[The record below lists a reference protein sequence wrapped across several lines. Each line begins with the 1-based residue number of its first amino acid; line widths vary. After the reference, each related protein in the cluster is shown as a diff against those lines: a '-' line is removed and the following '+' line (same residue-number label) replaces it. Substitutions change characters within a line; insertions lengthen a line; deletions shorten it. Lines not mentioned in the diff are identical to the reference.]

1 MTAMILPDGTR
12 NELNYGIAGAAQGR
26 LVEELHDVANL
37 AVSTR
42 RGYDTVG
49 FEIETI
55 DGNGAVI
62 GRVYNALGALSGWC
76 GRRSPALPQTNATI
90 IMPTNM
96 SFGSIAPKGA
106 YAGALSDS
114 AGTHFIDLFGRDVL
128 GYANRATLSSNS
140 SQSRSIEYCND
151 YRGLAQR
158 VLLAD
163 GTVIHTSFDERR
175 QPVEERVE
183 GTDGLQL
190 RSRNAYDR
198 AGKLVRQVDVLGRT
212 TQFEHDGFGRVRAV
226 MLPNGTERRF
236 AWGPRD
242 LLMSEEGVGDDGT
255 GVARRLAFTVH
266 AYDEKGRRTSTTIQL
281 FEDDPALASDHTTL
295 FFHDAN
301 DRLERIVDH
310 RGGITQRQ
318 YDGLGRLVAQT
329 DPLGNV
335 ERFVHDAA
343 GQVIEQHADHLEP
356 GGGLTTI
363 TRRFAYDERGRLV
376 ETIEPDGARVTHVH
390 DDRDLPVRAT
400 DRLGVVTETEFDAF
414 NLGCGRSTMWAGWR
428 SPSSGNMIRIHASP
442 PTRPVGEVSTYAYD
456 SVGRM
461 VSLLY
466 PGGFASTR
474 TYNAQNQLERETT
487 GERCGADY
495 AYDAAGR
502 VAGITGSARGPAAAT
517 DRRAC
522 FAYDGLDRVTR
533 AQVGA
538 HSIERR
544 YDSRGRLLAE
554 TAQGATITCRY
565 DDGAGTVEKSWPD
578 RRTELLSHDLNGHL
592 TAIAQTAAGALGESN
607 GPLASFQP
615 SGPGALGAASFRG
628 GAELHNSFD
637 ERKRL
642 TEIALTSTVGLNE
655 QVRYRYNA
663 RRPALRR
670 GDRRSRAGDQL
681 FRIRS
686 RRRLQLARDGFAV
699 AIPAAAT
706 QAQHDAAI
714 AAVEAASAG
723 AAHEEAFGYDAAD
736 ARDFAHR
743 DRSASRGLCLWSG
756 TPASE

>member
-1 MTAMILPDGTR
+1 MR
-12 NELNYGIAGAAQGR
+12 
-26 LVEELHDVANL
+26 
-37 AVSTR
+37 
-42 RGYDTVG
+42 
-49 FEIETI
+49 
-55 DGNGAVI
+55 
-62 GRVYNALGALSGWC
+62 
-76 GRRSPALPQTNATI
+76 
-90 IMPTNM
+90 
-96 SFGSIAPKGA
+96 
-106 YAGALSDS
+106 ALSDS

-281 FEDDPALASDHTTL
+281 FEDNPALASDHTTL

-343 GQVIEQHADHLEP
+343 GQIIEQHADHLEP
-356 GGGLTTI
+356 GGGFTTI

-390 DDRDLPVRAT
+390 DDRDLPVRVT

-414 NLGCGRSTMWAGWR
+414 NLRVR
-428 SPSSGNMIRIHASP
+428 QIHDVGGLAITQQWEYDQNSRV
-442 PTRPVGEVSTYAYD
+442 TAYTDPVGEVSTYAYEFW
-456 SVGRM
+456 VGRM

-474 TYNAQNQLERETT
+474 TYNAQNQLERETLAS
-487 GERCGADY
+487 GAALSY

-502 VAGITGSARGPAAAT
+502 VAGITGSGAVPPLQPIGAHV
-517 DRRAC
+517 

-544 YDSRGRLLAE
+544 YDLRGGCWPRPHKVRPSPADMTMAPARLRKAGRM
-554 TAQGATITCRY
+554 GAPNCFPTIS
-565 DDGAGTVEKSWPD
+565 TVNMAI
-578 RRTELLSHDLNGHL
+578 RRLRKPPPGRS
-592 TAIAQTAAGALGESN
+592 ASSN

-628 GAELHNSFD
+628 GAELHTLRRAKAS
-637 ERKRL
+637 
-642 TEIALTSTVGLNE
+642 
-655 QVRYRYNA
+655 YRNRA
-663 RRPALRR
+663 DQHSRSQRAGSLSVQCRRPALRR

-681 FRIRS
+681 FRIRCTAAAAARARRL
-686 RRRLQLARDGFAV
+686 RRRNPGRRD
-699 AIPAAAT
+699 P
-706 QAQHDAAI
+706 
-714 AAVEAASAG
+714 G
-723 AAHEEAFGYDAAD
+723 AA
-736 ARDFAHR
+736 RCC
-743 DRSASRGLCLWSG
+743 DRRSRSRISG
-756 TPASE
+756 RRA